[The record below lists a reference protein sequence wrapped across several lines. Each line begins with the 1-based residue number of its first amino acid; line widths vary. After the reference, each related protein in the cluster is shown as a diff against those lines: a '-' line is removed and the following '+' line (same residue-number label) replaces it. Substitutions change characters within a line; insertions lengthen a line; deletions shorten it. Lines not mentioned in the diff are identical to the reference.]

1 MKSLILSR
9 LWMLIGIIILTTGQ
23 AWAHT
28 TGSTSGSTTT
38 QKVFTSIKE
47 LRDGANGKS
56 LSDVVIQ
63 FEATN
68 PATVV
73 AVMTKQDPDI
83 EDKKFINSF
92 FIVDNKSSDGYYY
105 GLWVSPNDIKDGYK
119 LPTDLAI
126 GSKFTGAIIGD
137 YSEGTSGIPYF
148 GSIHKTKN
156 IDGTNY
162 STTFHI
168 DNTGVASADGTKPAD
183 YPFNEVKDVY
193 TIANNNPAD
202 GNTATA
208 SYGKYLNTIIK
219 VPGTIKKAS
228 DNENNT
234 EFYLVQDEK
243 TGTSKADMN
252 NRIYFNSSQLEGINL
267 DDYVGTSGTFEGI
280 LVKRNDSE
288 SKLIVLKGDFFKV
301 NKIYLDENDAEG
313 RVEYLASQG
322 AFDGEVDVYVHRTNL
337 VNKAGAWNTICL
349 PFDLTKEEFKNA
361 FGCELTALAKPT
373 TTSSET
379 VQQWA
384 GQVNEGVLAFTKLPD
399 TGLTIKAGVPYLMQ
413 ASGMQ
418 TACLTTIPGAE
429 NMEPETLIG
438 KESTY
443 YTHIGEK
450 LISVVPPY
458 EVKASYSDNIVNG
471 DFYFRGLY
479 GRKKY
484 TEDADGKL
492 TTTLIADNGSQKY
505 QYISTA
511 AGNYLKY
518 LPSGSSLQFNGMRAY
533 FYFPNWNAANNNA
546 AQAANNNTN
555 AKIHV
560 AVMAASTTG
569 ISNIPAEEASKQAE
583 VYNLSGQR
591 VDASYKGIVVRNGRK
606 YLRK

>member
-23 AWAHT
+23 AWAQT
-28 TGSTSGSTTT
+28 ATT

-73 AVMTKQDPDI
+73 AVMTKHDPDI

-168 DNTGVASADGTKPAD
+168 DNTGVASADGTKPAV

-193 TIANNNPAD
+193 TIANNNPDD

-219 VPGTIKKAS
+219 VPGTIKKGT
-228 DNENNT
+228 NN
-234 EFYLVQDEK
+234 EFYLVQNETTKTTDE
-243 TGTSKADMN
+243 S

-267 DDYVGTSGTFEGI
+267 EDYVGTSGTFEGI
-280 LVKRNDSE
+280 LVKRNKSE

-313 RVEYLASQG
+313 RVEYLVQQG
-322 AFDGEVDVYVHRTNL
+322 ALQDKVDVYVHRTKL
-337 VNKAGAWNTICL
+337 VNNAGAWNTICL
-349 PFDLTKEEFKNA
+349 PFDLTKEEFKTA
-361 FGCELTALAKPT
+361 FGCELIALAKPA
-373 TTSSET
+373 TSDET

-384 GQVNEGVLAFTKLPD
+384 GQVSDKGVLAFTKLPN
-399 TGLTIKAGVPYLMQ
+399 TELTIKAGVPYLMQ
-413 ASGMQ
+413 ASGTQ
-418 TACLTTIPGAE
+418 TACLTTIQGSE
-429 NMEPETLIG
+429 NMEPETLMS

-443 YTHIGEK
+443 YAHIGEK
-450 LISVVPPY
+450 LITVVPPY

-492 TTTLIADNGSQKY
+492 TATLISDNGSQKY

-533 FYFPNWNAANNNA
+533 FYFPNWSAENNNA
-546 AQAANNNTN
+546 AQAASKNNNTN

-569 ISNIPAEEASKQAE
+569 ISNISAEEASKQAE
-583 VYNLSGQR
+583 VFNLSGQR

>member
-47 LRDGANGKS
+47 LRDAAQTNGLKHD
-56 LSDVVIQ
+56 DVVVK
-63 FEATN
+63 FDDSN
-68 PATVV
+68 PTTVV
-73 AVMTKQDPDI
+73 AVMKHADPDI
-83 EDKKFINSF
+83 KDDKFVNSF
-92 FIVDNKSSDGYYY
+92 FIVNKGSDNNFY
-105 GLWVSPNDIKDGYK
+105 GLWVSPNGVYDKQLFSTWNLK
-119 LPTDLAI
+119 I
-126 GSKFTGAIIGD
+126 GSKITGSIIGD
-137 YSEGTSGIPYF
+137 YRENESGMPYF
-148 GSIHKTKN
+148 GSLVNSVKIGDVTYN
-156 IDGTNY
+156 TSLTVNRDDEANE
-162 STTFHI
+162 TTEA
-168 DNTGVASADGTKPAD
+168 V
-183 YPFNEVKDVY
+183 YPYTVVKDV
-193 TIANNNPAD
+193 
-202 GNTATA
+202 NTVSS
-208 SYGKYLNTIIK
+208 SYGPYLNTIIR
-219 VPGTIKKAS
+219 VPGTIKKGT
-228 DNENNT
+228 NN
-234 EFYLVQDEK
+234 EFYLVQKE
-243 TGTSKADMN
+243 TTSTTDSQ
-252 NRIYFNSSQLEGINL
+252 NRIYFNSSQLDGINL

-280 LVKRNDSE
+280 LVKRKDSE

-313 RVEYLASQG
+313 RVEYLVQQG
-322 AFDGEVDVYVHRTNL
+322 ALQDKVDVYVHRTKL
-337 VNKAGAWNTICL
+337 VNNAGAWNTICL
-349 PFDLTKEEFKNA
+349 PFDLTKEEFKTA

-373 TTSSET
+373 TTSEET
-379 VQQWA
+379 VHQWV
-384 GQVNEGVLAFTKLPD
+384 GQVSDKGVLAFTKLPD
-399 TGLTIKAGVPYLMQ
+399 TELAIKAGVPYLMQ
-413 ASGMQ
+413 ASGTQ
-418 TACLTTIPGAE
+418 ITCLTTIKGAE

-438 KESTY
+438 EESTY
-443 YTHIGEK
+443 YAHIGEK

-518 LPSGSSLQFNGMRAY
+518 LPKNSTLQFNGMRAY

-546 AQAANNNTN
+546 AQPASNGTN

-569 ISNIPAEEASKQAE
+569 ISNISAEEASKPAE
-583 VYNLSGQR
+583 VCNLSGQR

>member
-1 MKSLILSR
+1 MKRLVLSR

-23 AWAHT
+23 AWAQT
-28 TGSTSGSTTT
+28 ATT

-47 LRDGANGKS
+47 LRDAAQTNGLKHD
-56 LSDVVIQ
+56 DVVVK
-63 FEATN
+63 FDDSN
-68 PATVV
+68 PTTVV
-73 AVMTKQDPDI
+73 AVMTNEDPDV
-83 EDKKFINSF
+83 KKEKFVKSF
-92 FIVDNKSSDGYYY
+92 FIVDESKY
-105 GLWVSPNDIKDGYK
+105 GLWVSPNGVYDTNLFSTWNLK
-119 LPTDLAI
+119 I
-126 GSKFTGAIIGD
+126 GSKITGSIIGD
-137 YSEGTSGIPYF
+137 YRENESGMPYF
-148 GSIHKTKN
+148 GSLVKSVKIGDVTYN
-156 IDGTNY
+156 TSLTVNRDGE
-162 STTFHI
+162 
-168 DNTGVASADGTKPAD
+168 ASGTKPAV
-183 YPFNEVKDVY
+183 YPYTEVKDVY
-193 TIANNNPAD
+193 TIANNNPVD
-202 GNTATA
+202 GNTVSS
-208 SYGKYLNTIIK
+208 SYGKYLNTIIR
-219 VPGTIKKAS
+219 VPGTIKKGT
-228 DNENNT
+228 NN
-234 EFYLVQDEK
+234 EFYLVQNETTETTDK
-243 TGTSKADMN
+243 S
-252 NRIYFNSSQLEGINL
+252 NRIYFNSSQLDGINL

-280 LVKRNDSE
+280 LIKRKDSE

-313 RVEYLASQG
+313 RVEYLVQQG
-322 AFDGEVDVYVHRTNL
+322 AFDGEVDVYVHRTKL
-337 VNKAGAWNTICL
+337 VNTDAWNTICL
-349 PFDLTKEEFKNA
+349 PFDLTKEEFKTA
-361 FGCELTALAKPT
+361 FGCELIALAKPA
-373 TTSSET
+373 TSDET

-384 GQVNEGVLAFTKLPD
+384 GQVSDKGVLAFTKLPD
-399 TGLTIKAGVPYLMQ
+399 TDLTIKAGVPYLMQ
-413 ASGMQ
+413 ASGTQ
-418 TACLTTIPGAE
+418 TYCLTTIQGAE
-429 NMEPETLIG
+429 NMEPETLMG
-438 KESTY
+438 QESTY
-443 YTHIGEK
+443 YAHIGEK

-492 TTTLIADNGSQKY
+492 TTTLISDNGSQKY

-518 LPSGSSLQFNGMRAY
+518 LPSGSTLQFNGMRAY

-569 ISNIPAEEASKQAE
+569 ISNVSAEEVSKQAE

>member
-73 AVMTKQDPDI
+73 AVMTKHDTDI
-83 EDKKFINSF
+83 TDDDKFLNSF
-92 FIVDNKSSDGYYY
+92 FIVNKGSNDNYY

-119 LPTDLAI
+119 LPTNLAI

-137 YSEGTSGIPYF
+137 YSEGTSKIPYF

-156 IDGTNY
+156 IGGTNY
-162 STTFHI
+162 STTFDI

-183 YPFNEVKDVY
+183 YPFTEVKDVY
-193 TIANNNPAD
+193 TIANNSAG

-208 SYGKYLNTIIK
+208 SYGPYLNTIIQ
-219 VPGTIKKAS
+219 VPGTIKKGT
-228 DNENNT
+228 NN
-234 EFYLVQDEK
+234 EFYLVQNETTK
-243 TGTSKADMN
+243 TDNES
-252 NRIYFNSSQLEGINL
+252 NRIYFNSSQLDGINL

-280 LVKRNDSE
+280 LVKRNQSE

-313 RVEYLASQG
+313 RVEYLVQQG
-322 AFDGEVDVYVHRTNL
+322 ALQDNVDVYVHRTNL
-337 VNKAGAWNTICL
+337 VNNAGAWNTICL
-349 PFDLTKEEFKNA
+349 PFDLTKEDFKTA

-379 VQQWA
+379 AQQWV
-384 GQVNEGVLAFTKLPD
+384 GQVNNGVLAFTKLPD
-399 TGLTIKAGVPYLMQ
+399 TGLTIKSGVPYLMQ

-429 NMEPETLIG
+429 NMEPETLMS

-443 YTHIGEK
+443 YAHIGEK

-458 EVKASYSDNIVNG
+458 EVKASYNDNIVNG

-484 TEDADGKL
+484 IDGSA
-492 TTTLIADNGSQKY
+492 TTLISDNGSQKY

-518 LPSGSSLQFNGMRAY
+518 LPSGSTLQFNGMRAY

-546 AQAANNNTN
+546 AQPASNGAN

-569 ISNIPAEEASKQAE
+569 ISNISAEEASKQAE

>member
-73 AVMTKQDPDI
+73 AVMTKHDTDI
-83 EDKKFINSF
+83 TDDDKFLNSF
-92 FIVDNKSSDGYYY
+92 FIVNKGSNDNYY

-119 LPTDLAI
+119 LPTNLAI

-137 YSEGTSGIPYF
+137 YSEGTSKIPYF

-156 IDGTNY
+156 IGGTNY
-162 STTFHI
+162 STTFDI

-183 YPFNEVKDVY
+183 YPFTEVKDVY
-193 TIANNNPAD
+193 TIANNSAG

-208 SYGKYLNTIIK
+208 SYGPYLNTIIQ
-219 VPGTIKKAS
+219 VPGTIKKGT
-228 DNENNT
+228 NN
-234 EFYLVQDEK
+234 EFYLVQNETTK
-243 TGTSKADMN
+243 TDNES
-252 NRIYFNSSQLEGINL
+252 NRIYFNSSQLDGINL

-280 LVKRNDSE
+280 LVKRNQSE

-313 RVEYLASQG
+313 RVEYLVQQG
-322 AFDGEVDVYVHRTNL
+322 ALQDNVDVYVHRTNL
-337 VNKAGAWNTICL
+337 VNNAGAWNTICL
-349 PFDLTKEEFKNA
+349 PFDLTKEDFKTA
-361 FGCELTALAKPT
+361 FGCEFTALAKPT

-379 VQQWA
+379 AQQWV
-384 GQVNEGVLAFTKLPD
+384 GQVNNGVLAFTKLPD
-399 TGLTIKAGVPYLMQ
+399 TGLTIKSGVPYLMQ

-429 NMEPETLIG
+429 NMEPETLMS

-443 YTHIGEK
+443 YAHIGEK

-458 EVKASYSDNIVNG
+458 EVKASYNDNIVNG

-484 TEDADGKL
+484 IDGSA
-492 TTTLIADNGSQKY
+492 TTLISDNGSQKY

-518 LPSGSSLQFNGMRAY
+518 LPSGSTLQFNGMRAY

-546 AQAANNNTN
+546 AQPASNGAN

-569 ISNIPAEEASKQAE
+569 ISNISAEEASKQAE

>member
-23 AWAHT
+23 AWAQT
-28 TGSTSGSTTT
+28 PPTSK
-38 QKVFTSIKE
+38 KVFTSIFDIRNEAQSKTDKK
-47 LRDGANGKS
+47 LQ
-56 LSDVVIQ
+56 DVVIR
-63 FEATN
+63 FDTTN

-73 AVMTKQDPDI
+73 AVMTKHDTDI
-83 EDKKFINSF
+83 TDDDKFLNSF
-92 FIVDNKSSDGYYY
+92 FIVNNGSDDNYY

-119 LPTDLAI
+119 LPTNLAI

-137 YSEGTSGIPYF
+137 YSEGTSKIPYF
-148 GSIHKTKN
+148 GSIHETKK

-162 STTFHI
+162 STTFDI
-168 DNTGVASADGTKPAD
+168 DNTDVASADGTKPAV
-183 YPFNEVKDVY
+183 YPITPVTDVN
-193 TIANNNPAD
+193 TIAKNNDAN
-202 GNTATA
+202 GNTVNA
-208 SYGKYLNTIIK
+208 SYGPYLNTIIQ
-219 VPGTIKKAS
+219 VPGTIKKGT
-228 DNENNT
+228 NN
-234 EFYLVQDEK
+234 EFYFVQNETTKTTDE
-243 TGTSKADMN
+243 S
-252 NRIYFNSSQLEGINL
+252 NRIYFNSSQLDGINL

-280 LVKRNDSE
+280 LVKRIDSE

-313 RVEYLASQG
+313 RVEYLVQQG
-322 AFDGEVDVYVHRTNL
+322 ALDGEVDVYVHRTKL
-337 VNKAGAWNTICL
+337 VNNAGAWNTICL
-349 PFDLTKEEFKNA
+349 PFDLTKEEFKTA
-361 FGCELTALAKPT
+361 FGCELTALAKPA
-373 TTSSET
+373 TSDET
-379 VQQWA
+379 AQQWA
-384 GQVNEGVLAFTKLPD
+384 GQVSDKGVLAFTKLAD
-399 TGLTIKAGVPYLMQ
+399 TELAIKAGVPYLMQ
-413 ASGMQ
+413 ASGTQ
-418 TACLTTIPGAE
+418 TYCLTTIQGAE
-429 NMEPETLIG
+429 NMEPETLM
-438 KESTY
+438 KQELTY
-443 YTHIGEK
+443 YA
-450 LISVVPPY
+450 SVGKKTITVKSPY
-458 EVKASYSDNIVNG
+458 EVKASCSDNIVNG

-518 LPSGSSLQFNGMRAY
+518 LPSGSTLQFNGMRAY

-546 AQAANNNTN
+546 AQPASNGTN

-569 ISNIPAEEASKQAE
+569 ISNISAEEASKPAE

>member
-28 TGSTSGSTTT
+28 TGLTSGSTTT

-47 LRDGANGKS
+47 LRDAAQTNGLKHD
-56 LSDVVIQ
+56 DVVVK
-63 FEATN
+63 FDDSN
-68 PATVV
+68 PTTVV
-73 AVMTKQDPDI
+73 AVMKHADPDI
-83 EDKKFINSF
+83 KDDKFVNSF
-92 FIVDNKSSDGYYY
+92 FIVNKGSDNNDY
-105 GLWVSPNDIKDGYK
+105 GLWVSPNGVYDEQLFSTWNLK
-119 LPTDLAI
+119 I
-126 GSKFTGAIIGD
+126 GSQITGYIIGD
-137 YSEGTSGIPYF
+137 YRENESGMPYF
-148 GSIHKTKN
+148 GSLVNSVKIGDVTYNTSLTVNRKN
-156 IDGTNY
+156 EANE
-162 STTFHI
+162 TTEAVYPYTEVA
-168 DNTGVASADGTKPAD
+168 DVNTVSS
-183 YPFNEVKDVY
+183 
-193 TIANNNPAD
+193 
-202 GNTATA
+202 

-219 VPGTIKKAS
+219 VPGTIKKGT
-228 DNENNT
+228 NN
-234 EFYLVQDEK
+234 EFYLVKNETTKTTDE
-243 TGTSKADMN
+243 S

-280 LVKRNDSE
+280 LVKRKKSE

-349 PFDLTKEEFKNA
+349 PFDLTKEEFNNA

-413 ASGMQ
+413 ASGTQ
-418 TACLTTIPGAE
+418 KYCLATIQGAE
-429 NMEPETLIG
+429 SMEPETLIG

-443 YTHIGEK
+443 YAHIGEK
-450 LISVVPPY
+450 LITVVPPY

-492 TTTLIADNGSQKY
+492 TTTPISDNGSQKY

-533 FYFPNWNAANNNA
+533 FYFPNWSAENNNA
-546 AQAANNNTN
+546 AQAASKNNNTN

-569 ISNIPAEEASKQAE
+569 ISNISAAEASKQAE

>member
-28 TGSTSGSTTT
+28 TTTT
-38 QKVFTSIKE
+38 KVFTSIKE
-47 LRDGANGKS
+47 LRDAAQTNGLKHD
-56 LSDVVIQ
+56 DVVVK
-63 FEATN
+63 FDDSN
-68 PATVV
+68 PTTVV
-73 AVMTKQDPDI
+73 AVMKHADPDI
-83 EDKKFINSF
+83 KDDKFVNSF
-92 FIVDNKSSDGYYY
+92 FIVNKGSDNNYY
-105 GLWVSPNDIKDGYK
+105 GLWVSPNGVYDKQLFSTWNLK
-119 LPTDLAI
+119 I
-126 GSKFTGAIIGD
+126 GSKITGSIIGD
-137 YSEGTSGIPYF
+137 YRENESGMPYF
-148 GSIHKTKN
+148 GSLVKSVKIGDVTYNTSLTVNRVGEANETTEAVYPYTKVADVN
-156 IDGTNY
+156 TVSSSY
-162 STTFHI
+162 S
-168 DNTGVASADGTKPAD
+168 
-183 YPFNEVKDVY
+183 
-193 TIANNNPAD
+193 
-202 GNTATA
+202 
-208 SYGKYLNTIIK
+208 KYLNTIIK
-219 VPGTIKKAS
+219 MPGTIKKGT
-228 DNENNT
+228 NN
-234 EFYLVQDEK
+234 EFYLVQNETTKTTDE
-243 TGTSKADMN
+243 S
-252 NRIYFNSSQLEGINL
+252 NRIYFNSSQLDGINL

-280 LVKRNDSE
+280 LVKRIDSE

-313 RVEYLASQG
+313 RVEYLVQQG
-322 AFDGEVDVYVHRTNL
+322 ALDGEVDVYVHRTKL
-337 VNKAGAWNTICL
+337 VNNAGAWNTICL

-361 FGCELTALAKPT
+361 FGCELTALAKPA
-373 TTSSET
+373 TSDET
-379 VQQWA
+379 VHQWT
-384 GQVNEGVLAFTKLPD
+384 GQVSDKGVLAFTKLPD
-399 TGLTIKAGVPYLMQ
+399 TDLTIKAGVPYLMQ
-413 ASGMQ
+413 ASGTQ
-418 TACLTTIPGAE
+418 TACLKTIPGAE
-429 NMEPETLIG
+429 NMEPETLMS

-443 YTHIGEK
+443 YAHIGEK

-492 TTTLIADNGSQKY
+492 TATLISDNGSQKY

-546 AQAANNNTN
+546 AQPASNGTN

-569 ISNIPAEEASKQAE
+569 ISNISAEEASQQAE

-591 VDASYKGIVVRNGRK
+591 VNASYKGIVVRNGRK

>member
-23 AWAHT
+23 VWAQT
-28 TGSTSGSTTT
+28 ATT

-47 LRDGANGKS
+47 LRDGANGNS
-56 LSDVVIQ
+56 LSDVVIK

-73 AVMTKQDPDI
+73 AVMTKHDPDI

-228 DNENNT
+228 DNKNNT

-301 NKIYLDENDAEG
+301 NKIYLDENDAKG

-384 GQVNEGVLAFTKLPD
+384 GQVNDKGVLAFTKLPD
-399 TGLTIKAGVPYLMQ
+399 TDLTIKAGVPYLMQ
-413 ASGMQ
+413 ASGTQ
-418 TACLTTIPGAE
+418 TYCLTTIPGAE
-429 NMEPETLIG
+429 NMEPETLMS

-443 YTHIGEK
+443 YAHIGEK

-518 LPSGSSLQFNGMRAY
+518 LPKNSTLQFNGMRAY

-546 AQAANNNTN
+546 AQPASNGTN

-560 AVMAASTTG
+560 AVMATSTTG
-569 ISNIPAEEASKQAE
+569 ISNISAAEASKQAE

>member
-1 MKSLILSR
+1 MKRLILSR

-38 QKVFTSIKE
+38 QNVFTSIKE
-47 LRDGANGKS
+47 LRDAAQTNS
-56 LSDVVIQ
+56 LKHDDVVVK
-63 FEATN
+63 FDDSN
-68 PATVV
+68 PTTVV
-73 AVMTKQDPDI
+73 AVMKHADPDI
-83 EDKKFINSF
+83 KADKFVNSF
-92 FIVDNKSSDGYYY
+92 FIVNKGSDNNYY
-105 GLWVSPNDIKDGYK
+105 GLWVSPNGVYDKQLFSTWNLK
-119 LPTDLAI
+119 I
-126 GSKFTGAIIGD
+126 GSKITGSIIGD
-137 YSEGTSGIPYF
+137 YRENESGMPYF
-148 GSIHKTKN
+148 GSLVNSVKIGDVTYN
-156 IDGTNY
+156 TSLTVNRDDEANE
-162 STTFHI
+162 TTEA
-168 DNTGVASADGTKPAD
+168 V
-183 YPFNEVKDVY
+183 YPYTVVKDV
-193 TIANNNPAD
+193 
-202 GNTATA
+202 NTVSS
-208 SYGKYLNTIIK
+208 SYGPYLNTIIR
-219 VPGTIKKAS
+219 VPGTIKKGT
-228 DNENNT
+228 NN
-234 EFYLVQDEK
+234 EFYLVQKE
-243 TGTSKADMN
+243 TTSTTDSQ
-252 NRIYFNSSQLEGINL
+252 NRIYFNSSQLDGINL

-280 LVKRNDSE
+280 LVKRIDSE

-313 RVEYLASQG
+313 RVEYLVQQG
-322 AFDGEVDVYVHRTNL
+322 ALQDKVDVYVHRTKL
-337 VNKAGAWNTICL
+337 VNKVGAWNTICL
-349 PFDLTKEEFKNA
+349 PFDLTKEEFKTA

-373 TTSSET
+373 TTNKET
-379 VQQWA
+379 VHQWT
-384 GQVNEGVLAFTKLPD
+384 GQVSDKGVLAFTKLPD
-399 TGLTIKAGVPYLMQ
+399 TELAIKAGVPYLMQ
-413 ASGMQ
+413 ASGTQ
-418 TACLTTIPGAE
+418 TYCLTTIQGSE
-429 NMEPETLIG
+429 NMEPETLMEQ
-438 KESTY
+438 ESTY
-443 YTHIGEK
+443 YAHIGEK

-471 DFYFRGLY
+471 DFFFRGLY

-518 LPSGSSLQFNGMRAY
+518 LPSGSPLQFNGMRAY

-546 AQAANNNTN
+546 AQPASNGTN

-569 ISNIPAEEASKQAE
+569 ISNISAEEASKQAE

>member
-1 MKSLILSR
+1 MKRLILSR
-9 LWMLIGIIILTTGQ
+9 LWMLISIIILTTGQ
-23 AWAHT
+23 VWAQT
-28 TGSTSGSTTT
+28 ATT

-47 LRDGANGKS
+47 LRDGANGNS
-56 LSDVVIQ
+56 LSDVVIK

-73 AVMTKQDPDI
+73 AVMTKHDPDI

-228 DNENNT
+228 DNKNNT

-384 GQVNEGVLAFTKLPD
+384 GQVNDKGVLAFTKLPD
-399 TGLTIKAGVPYLMQ
+399 TDLTIKAGVPYLMQ
-413 ASGMQ
+413 ASGTQ
-418 TACLTTIPGAE
+418 TYCLTTIPGAE
-429 NMEPETLIG
+429 NMEPETLMG
-438 KESTY
+438 QESTY
-443 YTHIGEK
+443 YAHIGEK

-458 EVKASYSDNIVNG
+458 EVN
-471 DFYFRGLY
+471 
-479 GRKKY
+479 
-484 TEDADGKL
+484 
-492 TTTLIADNGSQKY
+492 
-505 QYISTA
+505 
-511 AGNYLKY
+511 
-518 LPSGSSLQFNGMRAY
+518 
-533 FYFPNWNAANNNA
+533 
-546 AQAANNNTN
+546 
-555 AKIHV
+555 
-560 AVMAASTTG
+560 
-569 ISNIPAEEASKQAE
+569 
-583 VYNLSGQR
+583 
-591 VDASYKGIVVRNGRK
+591 VV
-606 YLRK
+606 

>member
-1 MKSLILSR
+1 MAQ
-9 LWMLIGIIILTTGQ
+9 TPP
-23 AWAHT
+23 
-28 TGSTSGSTTT
+28 TT

-47 LRDGANGKS
+47 LRDAAQTNGLKHD
-56 LSDVVIQ
+56 DVVVK
-63 FEATN
+63 FDDSN
-68 PATVV
+68 PTTVV
-73 AVMTKQDPDI
+73 AVMKHADPDI
-83 EDKKFINSF
+83 KDDKFVNSF
-92 FIVDNKSSDGYYY
+92 FIVNKGSDNNDY
-105 GLWVSPNDIKDGYK
+105 GLWVSPNGVYDEQLFSTWNLK
-119 LPTDLAI
+119 I
-126 GSKFTGAIIGD
+126 GSQITGYIIGD
-137 YSEGTSGIPYF
+137 YRENESGMPYF
-148 GSIHKTKN
+148 GSLVNSVKIGDVTYNTSLTVNRKN
-156 IDGTNY
+156 EANE
-162 STTFHI
+162 TTEAVYPYTEVA
-168 DNTGVASADGTKPAD
+168 DVNTVSS
-183 YPFNEVKDVY
+183 
-193 TIANNNPAD
+193 
-202 GNTATA
+202 

-219 VPGTIKKAS
+219 VPGTIKKGT
-228 DNENNT
+228 NN
-234 EFYLVQDEK
+234 EFYLVKNETTKTTDE
-243 TGTSKADMN
+243 S

-280 LVKRNDSE
+280 LVKRKKSE

-349 PFDLTKEEFKNA
+349 PFDLTKEEFNNA

-413 ASGMQ
+413 ASGTQ
-418 TACLTTIPGAE
+418 KYCLATIQGAE
-429 NMEPETLIG
+429 SMEPETLIG

-443 YTHIGEK
+443 YAHIGEK
-450 LISVVPPY
+450 LITVVPPY

-492 TTTLIADNGSQKY
+492 TTTPISDNGSQKY

-533 FYFPNWNAANNNA
+533 FYFPNWSAENNNA
-546 AQAANNNTN
+546 AQAASKNNNTN

-569 ISNIPAEEASKQAE
+569 ISNISAAEASKQAE

>member
-1 MKSLILSR
+1 MKRLILSR

-23 AWAHT
+23 AWAQT
-28 TGSTSGSTTT
+28 ASGSTTT

-73 AVMTKQDPDI
+73 AVMTKHDTDI
-83 EDKKFINSF
+83 TDDDKFLNSF
-92 FIVDNKSSDGYYY
+92 FIVNKGSDDNYY

-119 LPTDLAI
+119 LPTNLAI

-137 YSEGTSGIPYF
+137 YSEGTSKIPYF
-148 GSIHKTKN
+148 GSIHKTKD
-156 IDGTNY
+156 IGGTNY
-162 STTFHI
+162 STTFDI

-183 YPFNEVKDVY
+183 YSFTEVKDVY
-193 TIANNNPAD
+193 TIANNSAG

-219 VPGTIKKAS
+219 VPGTIKKGT
-228 DNENNT
+228 NN
-234 EFYLVQDEK
+234 EFYLVQNE
-243 TGTSKADMN
+243 TTSTTDSQ
-252 NRIYFNSSQLEGINL
+252 NRIYFNSSQLDGINL
-267 DDYVGTSGTFEGI
+267 DDYVGTSGIFEGI
-280 LVKRNDSE
+280 LVKRNKSE

-313 RVEYLASQG
+313 RVEYLVQQG
-322 AFDGEVDVYVHRTNL
+322 ALQDKVDVYVHRTNL

-349 PFDLTKEEFKNA
+349 PFDLTKEDFKTA
-361 FGCELTALAKPT
+361 FGCELTALAKPA
-373 TTSSET
+373 TSDET
-379 VQQWA
+379 VHQWV
-384 GQVNEGVLAFTKLPD
+384 GQVSDKGVLAFTKLLD
-399 TGLTIKAGVPYLMQ
+399 TDLTIKAGVPYLMQ

-418 TACLTTIPGAE
+418 TACLTTIQGSE

-443 YTHIGEK
+443 YAHIGEK

-492 TTTLIADNGSQKY
+492 TTTLISDNGSQKY

-518 LPSGSSLQFNGMRAY
+518 LPSGSTLQLNGMRAY

-569 ISNIPAEEASKQAE
+569 ISNISAAEASKQAE

>member
-1 MKSLILSR
+1 MKRLILSR
-9 LWMLIGIIILTTGQ
+9 LWMLISIIILTTGQ
-23 AWAHT
+23 VWAQT
-28 TGSTSGSTTT
+28 ATT

-47 LRDGANGKS
+47 LRDGANGNS
-56 LSDVVIQ
+56 LSDVVIK

-73 AVMTKQDPDI
+73 AVMTKHDPDI

-228 DNENNT
+228 DNKNNT

-280 LVKRNDSE
+280 LVKRKDSE

-313 RVEYLASQG
+313 RVEYLVQQG
-322 AFDGEVDVYVHRTNL
+322 ALQDKVDVYVHRTNL

-349 PFDLTKEEFKNA
+349 PFDLKKEEFKNA
-361 FGCELTALAKPT
+361 FGCELIALAKPA
-373 TTSSET
+373 TTSRET
-379 VQQWA
+379 VHQWV
-384 GQVNEGVLAFTKLPD
+384 GQVSDKGVLAFTKLPD
-399 TGLTIKAGVPYLMQ
+399 TDLTIKAGVPYLMQ
-413 ASGMQ
+413 ASGTQ
-418 TACLTTIPGAE
+418 TYCLTTIQGAE
-429 NMEPETLIG
+429 NMEPETLMG
-438 KESTY
+438 QESTY
-443 YTHIGEK
+443 YAHIGEK

-518 LPSGSSLQFNGMRAY
+518 LPKDSPLQFNGMRAY
-533 FYFPNWNAANNNA
+533 FYFPNWNKDKNNA
-546 AQAANNNTN
+546 AQDASNGTN

-569 ISNIPAEEASKQAE
+569 ISNISAEEASKQAE

>member
-23 AWAHT
+23 AWAQT
-28 TGSTSGSTTT
+28 AGSTTT
-38 QKVFTSIKE
+38 QRFFTSIE
-47 LRDGANGKS
+47 QIRDVAQSNNQKHQ
-56 LSDVVIQ
+56 DVVIQ
-63 FEATN
+63 FDAKN
-68 PATVV
+68 PAIVV
-73 AVMTKQDPDI
+73 AVMKHADPDI
-83 EDKKFINSF
+83 KNEKFINSF
-92 FIVDNKSSDGYYY
+92 FIVDNSKY
-105 GLWVSPNDIKDGYK
+105 GLWVSPYNIDKGFS
-119 LPTDLAI
+119 LPSDLAV
-126 GSKFTGAIIGD
+126 GSKITGSIIGD
-137 YSEGTSGIPYF
+137 YNEGESGMVYF
-148 GSIHKTKN
+148 GAIHKTKD
-156 IDGTNY
+156 IDGTTY
-162 STTFHI
+162 KTSLTVDHS
-168 DNTGVASADGTKPAD
+168 GEASADGTKPAD
-183 YPFNEVKDVY
+183 YPFTEVKDVY
-193 TIANNNPAD
+193 TIANNNPDD

-228 DNENNT
+228 DKNNNT
-234 EFYLVQDEK
+234 EFYLVQDEN
-243 TGTSKADMN
+243 TGTSEADMN
-252 NRIYFNSSQLEGINL
+252 KRIYFNSSQLDGINL

-280 LVKRNDSE
+280 LVKRNKSE

-313 RVEYLASQG
+313 RVEYLVQQG
-322 AFDGEVDVYVHRTNL
+322 ALQDKVDVYVHRTNL

-349 PFDLTKEEFKNA
+349 PFDLTKEDFKTA
-361 FGCELTALAKPT
+361 FGCELTALAKPA
-373 TTSSET
+373 TSAET
-379 VQQWA
+379 VHQWV
-384 GQVNEGVLAFTKLPD
+384 GQVNDKGVLAFTKLPD
-399 TGLTIKAGVPYLMQ
+399 TDLTIKAGVPYLMQ

-418 TACLTTIPGAE
+418 TACLTTIQGSE

-443 YTHIGEK
+443 YAHIGEK

-492 TTTLIADNGSQKY
+492 TTTPISDNGSQKY

-518 LPSGSSLQFNGMRAY
+518 LPKNSTLQFNGMRAY
-533 FYFPNWNAANNNA
+533 FYFPNWNKDNNNNA
-546 AQAANNNTN
+546 AQPASKNNNTN

-569 ISNIPAEEASKQAE
+569 ISNISAEEASKQAE